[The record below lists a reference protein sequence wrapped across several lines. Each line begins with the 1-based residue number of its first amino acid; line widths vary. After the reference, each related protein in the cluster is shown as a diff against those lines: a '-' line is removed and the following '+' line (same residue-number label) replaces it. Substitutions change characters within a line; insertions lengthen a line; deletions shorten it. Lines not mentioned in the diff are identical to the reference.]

1 MQQDHVILGVHI
13 HNRMKEA
20 PSVQALLG
28 EYGCHIR
35 TRLGLHETS
44 ETFCSGAGVILLE
57 LVGDPAKIGD
67 LEKKL
72 FAIPGVSIQKMV
84 FGHD

>member
-1 MQQDHVILGVHI
+1 MHQDHIILGVHI

-35 TRLGLHETS
+35 TRLGLHETG

-57 LVGDPAKIGD
+57 LVGDPARIEE
-67 LEKKL
+67 LESRL
-72 FAIPGVSIQKMV
+72 SAIDGVSVQKMV

>member
-1 MQQDHVILGVHI
+1 MHQDHIILGIHI

-28 EYGCHIR
+28 EFGCHIR

-44 ETFCSGAGVILLE
+44 ESFCSGAGVILLD
-57 LVGDPAKIGD
+57 LIGD
-67 LEKKL
+67 RSQINQLESKL
-72 FAIPGVSIQKMV
+72 LAVPGVAVQKMV